1 MVDLPVPAADAPGQL
16 RISGSET
23 RPDFRPD
30 AAAHAFMIEVIV
42 VGSRSRRMDA
52 AAEVALEVSI
62 FAGIVGDFGEE
73 RLRQIVR
80 VEVEP
85 DRFEHIE
92 PENLQFEIV
101 VRLRDQP
108 ECGIERIIEK
118 LLTALQR
125 GADRPA
131 DALAEPAA
139 VNFIEIGGI
148 IHLPDGFFRRIVSV
162 HC

>member
-1 MVDLPVPAADAPGQL
+1 
-16 RISGSET
+16 
-23 RPDFRPD
+23 
-30 AAAHAFMIEVIV
+30 
-42 VGSRSRRMDA
+42 MDA
-52 AAEVALEVSI
+52 AAEVALEVSV

-118 LLTALQR
+118 LLAPFQR

-162 HC
+162 HYWSFLLFSGFCYIIHPFSGK